1 MDILRGQGADIEGI
15 MERFL
20 GDEVFYVDCFK
31 EFIQDQNFVELG
43 KAIETQNYVRAY
55 ECAHALKGV
64 AGNLGL
70 ISLYCSVNDIV
81 NALRAKKYDGL
92 NQLYQNMIS
101 DLGSF
106 SALFSQNIS
115 FYHYF

>member
-1 MDILRGQGADIEGI
+1 MDRLWGQGAEIEGI

-31 EFIQDQNFVELG
+31 EFIQDQNFVELR
-43 KAIETQNYVRAY
+43 KAIETQNYGRAY

-70 ISLYCSVNDIV
+70 IPLYCSASDIV
-81 NALRAKKYDGL
+81 YALRSKKYDSL
-92 NQLYQNMIS
+92 KQLYQNMIS

-106 SALFSQNIS
+106 SALLS
-115 FYHYF
+115 

>member
-1 MDILRGQGADIEGI
+1 MDTLRVQGADIEGI

-20 GDEVFYVDCFK
+20 GDEAFFVNCFK
-31 EFIQDQNFVELG
+31 DFIQDQNFVELG

-70 ISLYCSVNDIV
+70 IPLYYSVNEIV
-81 NALRAKKYDGL
+81 NALRAKKYDSL
-92 NQLYQNMIS
+92 NELYQKMIS
-101 DLGSF
+101 DLASF
-106 SALFSQNIS
+106 SALLS
-115 FYHYF
+115 